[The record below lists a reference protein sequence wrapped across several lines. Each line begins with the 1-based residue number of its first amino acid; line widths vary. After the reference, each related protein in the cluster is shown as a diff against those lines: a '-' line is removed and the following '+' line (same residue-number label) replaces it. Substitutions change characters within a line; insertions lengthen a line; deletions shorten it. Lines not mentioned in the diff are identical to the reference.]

1 MRYPLQIKQARIVA
15 GAFAGCHKPWLA
27 SALDTTDGKHTAS
40 EMSLLNPGAIY
51 GLFAKES
58 AGWRNLGWWRNGE
71 QV

>member
-40 EMSLLNPGAIY
+40 EMSLLNPGAI
-51 GLFAKES
+51 
-58 AGWRNLGWWRNGE
+58 
-71 QV
+71 